1 MIRYFQNLKAK
12 KGFTMVELIIVI
24 AIIGVLIAI
33 VAPLF
38 STDDARKDAADIYAS
53 DCYSGLQYGFTRYQ
67 KTEADITPQLALP
80 TEQTYIKFNADTG
93 GNVLTSTIYI
103 EIKYDQGIQY
113 VHISDSL
120 FKLTKMGDGASST
133 AFEKLIEND
142 MNDIINGGS
151 KGYYYAKVT
160 MDTSYNLKV
169 KTVHFLEERLPEI
182 VGSVG
187 DYRTN
192 NLHFIDFGIIASGS
206 ICGTCSS
213 EKNSTNDYVGN
224 IGTYFMNEAP

>member
-53 DCYSGLQYGFTRYQ
+53 DCYSGLQYNFTRYQ
-67 KTEADITPQLALP
+67 KTEAPITPLLALP
-80 TEQTYIKFNADTG
+80 AEQTYLKFNSDVG

-103 EIKYDQGIQY
+103 EIKYNQGIKY
-113 VHISDSL
+113 VHVNSDM
-120 FKLTKMGDGASST
+120 FELTKLGEDASST
-133 AFEKLIEND
+133 ALEKLIEND
-142 MNDIINGGS
+142 MNDIVNGGS
-151 KGYYYAKVT
+151 NGYYYAKVT
-160 MDTSYNLKV
+160 MDTTNYNLKV
-169 KTVHFLEERLPEI
+169 MTVHFTEARLPAFNGNYNLYTMDNMKF
-182 VGSVG
+182 V
-187 DYRTN
+187 DYGLLSN
-192 NLHFIDFGIIASGS
+192 GI

-213 EKNSTNDYVGN
+213 EKNATNAYVGDL
-224 IGTYFMNEAP
+224 GTYMMNF